1 MGDPKKTRSKIEG
14 PGHPWQKARIMEES
28 VLKKDYGIKN
38 KREIYKMRSILRK
51 YRSQARKLVAGDS
64 AQNIKERDQLLS
76 TTFRLGLLEKDSRVD
91 DVLAMKIGDI
101 MDRRLQTVLIKKGIA
116 NTIKQARQFITHK
129 HIMIGEKVVASP
141 SYLVSREEEKHIRL
155 NPFSV
160 LTQAGHSAGGK
171 KNVKG

>member
-1 MGDPKKTRSKIEG
+1 MGDPKRTRSKIEG
-14 PGHPWQKARIMEES
+14 PGHPWQKARIMEEG

-38 KREIYKMRSILRK
+38 KREIHKMRSILRK

-64 AQNIKERDQLLS
+64 AQNIMERNQLLS

-91 DVLAMKIGDI
+91 DVLAMTIKDI
-101 MDRRLQTVLIKKGIA
+101 MDRRLQTVLVNKSIA
-116 NTIKQARQFITHK
+116 SSIKQARQFITHK

-160 LTQAGHSAGGK
+160 LTQPGHSARGK
-171 KNVKG
+171 KNDKG